1 MTSSVYE
8 AQKNLRGQY
17 KHTPASARVTDEAFT
32 RGRDLADPF
41 HSEVHVVN
49 GGSAAIPFGVHSGV
63 GGPYDAPCPGDL
75 LCAALAA
82 CQESSIRLV
91 ANLMG
96 IELTALEVRVKAT
109 ADLRGAM
116 GIEPDVPVAFQSIDC
131 DVHLQ
136 AQDGTPPDMLDKLR
150 VAAQRCCV
158 VGQTLLSPPP
168 LKTTFHMGEGQ

>member
-1 MTSSVYE
+1 MTSIVNE
-8 AQKNLRGQY
+8 AQKDLRALY
-17 KHTPASARVTDEAFT
+17 KNTAASAIATDEAFT
-32 RGRDLADPF
+32 RSRDFADPF
-41 HSEVHVVN
+41 HSQVHVVN
-49 GGSAAIPFGVHSGV
+49 GGAAAISFGVHSGV

-96 IELTALEVRVKAT
+96 IELTQLEVRVKAT

-116 GIEPDVPVAFQSIDC
+116 GIEPDVPVAFQSITC

-136 AQDGTPPDMLDKLR
+136 ARDGTPPEMLDKLR

-158 VGQTLLSPPP
+158 VGQTLLSPPS
-168 LKTTFHMGEGQ
+168 LRTTFHT